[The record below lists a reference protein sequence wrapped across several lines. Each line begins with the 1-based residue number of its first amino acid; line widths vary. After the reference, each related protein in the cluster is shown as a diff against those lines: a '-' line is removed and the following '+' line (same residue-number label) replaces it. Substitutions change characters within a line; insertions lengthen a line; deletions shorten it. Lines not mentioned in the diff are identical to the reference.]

1 MFVLN
6 RNCTE
11 QTEHDNYVPGVCF
24 EQDVYGTKNIMMI
37 IFVTFILDRMCMEQT
52 HHDNYVPGVH
62 LNRTCMQHTDHNDYV
77 RGVHLEYD
85 VYETN
90 RSW

>member
-1 MFVLN
+1 
-6 RNCTE
+6 
-11 QTEHDNYVPGVCF
+11 
-24 EQDVYGTKNIMMI
+24 MMI

-85 VYETN
+85 VYGTN
-90 RSW
+90 RS